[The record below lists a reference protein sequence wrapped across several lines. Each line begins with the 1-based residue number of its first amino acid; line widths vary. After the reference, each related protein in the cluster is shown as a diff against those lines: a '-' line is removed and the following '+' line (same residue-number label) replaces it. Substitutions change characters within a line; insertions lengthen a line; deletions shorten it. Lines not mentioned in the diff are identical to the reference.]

1 MQYLFPKLFPWREN
15 GQCTEETGRFVTKL
29 AGIMFLLIILF
40 DLLLVAYVGST
51 GFWGSFAGF
60 LLLVLF
66 AGIMY
71 CLLVISR
78 KPQNKYVNL
87 CNCIC
92 KCF

>member
-1 MQYLFPKLFPWREN
+1 MFPKLLPWMEP
-15 GQCTEETGRFVTKL
+15 GPCTEETGRLVTKL
-29 AGIMFLLIILF
+29 TGLMFLQIIFF

-51 GFWGSFAGF
+51 GFWGSLTGL

-78 KPQNKYVNL
+78 KPQNKYVNSVE
-87 CNCIC
+87 
-92 KCF
+92 